1 MLNNLVIEFSAVQDT
16 ILRNEA
22 AEAFMH
28 TCTENCGLAAGF
40 PAYFNLAYHLCLL
53 LFYYL
58 LNCQFKCNVMIL
70 PVYKYELYKNDID
83 KICNNE
89 LVMIFGEALSCGSCS
104 FTHV

>member
-1 MLNNLVIEFSAVQDT
+1 MDILCEVLCSLDDWVGLCASLQLSCLVMLNNLVIEFSAVQDT

-53 LFYYL
+53 LF
-58 LNCQFKCNVMIL
+58 
-70 PVYKYELYKNDID
+70 
-83 KICNNE
+83 
-89 LVMIFGEALSCGSCS
+89 
-104 FTHV
+104 